1 MVSTTVP
8 PTGNPAHPHS
18 HIGRFC
24 GFVMQM
30 FGQQPW
36 LVIVELDCAGGRR
49 GRGKMEERKMEYTIT
64 IDGNSGHTHFY
75 RHCSLARRQ
84 YSTVSGFGF

>member
-1 MVSTTVP
+1 MQKKYIYVYLVVSTTVP

-36 LVIVELDCAGGRR
+36 LVIVELD
-49 GRGKMEERKMEYTIT
+49 
-64 IDGNSGHTHFY
+64 
-75 RHCSLARRQ
+75 
-84 YSTVSGFGF
+84 